1 MVNNISL
8 CKWQSIIGKL
18 IFCSPEGLI
27 NKPLNAKNI
36 LKALANRLSG
46 IFCIWIGSCKK
57 NSWACWRRNYC
68 YFFWLMYFSRI
79 TWLIM
84 QNYYIPFFIALI
96 LFRFKELG
104 KAIKIKQNILMEIIY
119 LLLTI
124 TQSVLLY
131 IYIKQI

>member
-1 MVNNISL
+1 MANNISL
-8 CKWQSIIGKL
+8 CNWQSIIGKL

-36 LKALANRLSG
+36 LKALANRLYG

-57 NSWACWRRNYC
+57 VSWAYWGRYCC

-119 LLLTI
+119 LFVSI
-124 TQSVLLY
+124 TLSVLLY